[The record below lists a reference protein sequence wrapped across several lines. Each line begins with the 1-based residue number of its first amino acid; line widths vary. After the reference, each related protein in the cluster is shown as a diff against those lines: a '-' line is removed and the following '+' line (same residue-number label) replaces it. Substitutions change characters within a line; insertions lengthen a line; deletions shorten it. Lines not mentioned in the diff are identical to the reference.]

1 MINLV
6 QNLNVL
12 VDKIGGAEDT
22 EEFKNDMSKLI
33 QESNSLSK
41 STSSL
46 IKSLVTLSNDNV
58 RFFCNIFNII
68 SA

>member
-22 EEFKNDMSKLI
+22 DEFKNDMSKLI

-58 RFFCNIFNII
+58 KFFCNNFNII